1 MSPKTG
7 GNVLIAGSHKK
18 FATIPDVYPQ
28 RLGRVP
34 LGVDHFR
41 FPSDDPMLVGTPPI
55 MCHMEP
61 GDILLWD
68 SRTIH
73 CSSAAI
79 EAPDATAELMR
90 AVSLICM
97 MPKSLT
103 PPDVLEQRKR
113 AVEGVISTTNW
124 TDKFINADRFPQ
136 ITSAPNIERYR
147 RPAPPVLSEYQRKL
161 VGY

>member
-1 MSPKTG
+1 
-7 GNVLIAGSHKK
+7 
-18 FATIPDVYPQ
+18 
-28 RLGRVP
+28 
-34 LGVDHFR
+34 
-41 FPSDDPMLVGTPPI
+41 
-55 MCHMEP
+55 
-61 GDILLWD
+61 
-68 SRTIH
+68 
-73 CSSAAI
+73 
-79 EAPDATAELMR
+79 
-90 AVSLICM
+90 M